1 MKSLQESLF
10 DNNINKEVTIRQA
23 YCLLAGRS
31 GLEAFGFEVGQMF
44 NVDKLYDYPNPYYP
58 DMFSPGI
65 AGLLGLIVDQEPPT
79 RKDFLV
85 KGQSPWGEELKKKLT
100 KYVKRSWKQEWDKKL
115 EVIID
120 QFAPNNKIFSIE
132 LDFDHGTGVY
142 RFLFKLN

>member
-10 DNNINKEVTIRQA
+10 DDNIKKNPTIREA
-23 YCLLAGRS
+23 YCLLSGRAGF
-31 GLEAFGFEVGQMF
+31 EVFGFEVGQMF

-58 DMFSPGI
+58 DMFSPGV

-85 KGQSPWGEELKKKLT
+85 KGQSPWGAELKKKLT

-120 QFAPNNKIFSIE
+120 LFAPNSKIFSIE
-132 LDFDHGTGVY
+132 LDFDHGTGIY

>member
-23 YCLLAGRS
+23 YCLLAG
-31 GLEAFGFEVGQMF
+31 GAGFEVFGFEVGQMF
-44 NVDKLYDYPNPYYP
+44 NVDKLYNYSNPYYP
-58 DMFSPGI
+58 DMLSPGI

-132 LDFDHGTGVY
+132 LNFDHGTGIY

>member
-23 YCLLAGRS
+23 YCLLAGRG

>member
-23 YCLLAGRS
+23 YCLLAGRG

-132 LDFDHGTGVY
+132 LDFDHGTGIY